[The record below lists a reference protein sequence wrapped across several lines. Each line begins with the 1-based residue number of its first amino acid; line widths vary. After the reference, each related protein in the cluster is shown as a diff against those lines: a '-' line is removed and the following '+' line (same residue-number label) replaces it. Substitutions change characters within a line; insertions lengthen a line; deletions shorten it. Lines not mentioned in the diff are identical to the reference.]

1 MTFVENLPRGYKIH
15 VARFAP
21 VLGNNWRCDMV
32 SMLSVARRL
41 LLCGVCLAMGV
52 AAASGQAPPNQ
63 RVDIDEL
70 KAAIDAGA
78 TMLLIDVREDY
89 ELESGSIPGSIHI
102 PLGQLEDRMS
112 DIPHDVRLVFF

>member
-1 MTFVENLPRGYKIH
+1 MFGYGKPHSPYARGGG
-15 VARFAP
+15 AGRTTQPAPGAWTRFYRA
-21 VLGNNWRCDMV
+21 
-32 SMLSVARRL
+32 
-41 LLCGVCLAMGV
+41 LAQK
-52 AAASGQAPPNQ
+52 SEQ
-63 RVDIDEL
+63 RDEL

-89 ELESGSIPGSIHI
+89 EVESGPIPGSIHI